1 MNLSSVMG
9 GLFIC
14 ERGLQASADLFQT
27 PCEPTRETLIKFF
40 GFRFIWQTCWPWF
53 PKLQG
58 MTYQPSF
65 AQAEFATKKKTTRRE
80 KFLTRME
87 ALIPWAKLL
96 AVIAP
101 FYPKGERGRPPV
113 GLERMLRV
121 YFLQQWYGLADEA
134 LEDALY
140 DSQALQGFARID
152 LAAEGV
158 PDATTLLKFRRLLET
173 HDLCKGLFTA
183 INADL
188 AARGLL
194 LRAGTLVDATL
205 LAAPPSTK
213 NKEKQRDPEMHQTR
227 KGNQWYFGM
236 KAHIGADRD
245 SKLVHTMVVT
255 AANVAD
261 ITKTAELLHGQE
273 TQVHADAGY
282 TGVEKRAE
290 IMALERPID
299 WQIARKRGQ
308 IKALAEGEEKANVKA
323 AEKAKAAVRAF
334 VEHPFHLLKN
344 IFRHRKV
351 RYRGLAKNGH
361 QLYTLFG
368 LANVVIGARQAPA

>member
-1 MNLSSVMG
+1 M
-9 GLFIC
+9 
-14 ERGLQASADLFQT
+14 
-27 PCEPTRETLIKFF
+27 
-40 GFRFIWQTCWPWF
+40 
-53 PKLQG
+53 G
-58 MTYQPSF
+58 MTHQPSF
-65 AQAEFATKKKTTRRE
+65 SQAEFADKKKITRRE
-80 KFLTRME
+80 KFLARME
-87 ALIPWAKLL
+87 AVIPWAKLL
-96 AVIAP
+96 AVLEP

-140 DSQALQGFARID
+140 DSQALRGFARID
-152 LAAEGV
+152 LTAEGV

-173 HDLCKGLFTA
+173 HDLCQGLFIA

-188 AARGLL
+188 SARGLL
-194 LRAGTLVDATL
+194 LREGTLVDATL
-205 LAAPPSTK
+205 IAAPSSTK
-213 NKEKQRDPEMHQTR
+213 NQEKQRDPEMHQTR
-227 KGNQWYFGM
+227 KGNQWYFGL

-245 SKLVHTMVVT
+245 SKLVHTVVVT

-261 ITKTAELLHGQE
+261 ITQTAALLHGQE

-282 TGVEKRAE
+282 NGVEKRAE
-290 IMALERPID
+290 IVALERPID
-299 WQIARKRGQ
+299 WQVAGKRGQ
-308 IKALAEGEEKANVKA
+308 IKTMAEGPEKETRKA
-323 AEKAKAAVRAF
+323 LEKAKASVRAF
-334 VEHPFHLLKN
+334 VEHPFHILKN

-368 LANVVIGARQAPA
+368 LVNVVIGARQATA